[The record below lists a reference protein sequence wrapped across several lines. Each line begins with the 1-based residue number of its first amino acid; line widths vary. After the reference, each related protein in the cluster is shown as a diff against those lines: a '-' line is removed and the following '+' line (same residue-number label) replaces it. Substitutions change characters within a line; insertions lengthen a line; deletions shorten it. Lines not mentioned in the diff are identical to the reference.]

1 MTQNVNSMAGS
12 ESEKSQS
19 APLVSVI
26 VITYNSAKYVIE
38 TLESVKS
45 QTYKNIELIISDD
58 CSTDDT
64 AARCRLWLA
73 ENGSDFKNVRLIEN
87 STNLGVPG
95 NCNKG
100 IYAAKGAWVKLL
112 GGDDLLVSNS
122 IQVFVDFLL
131 CNSGV
136 KYLVGSKF
144 EMQGGR
150 ISKIVSPS
158 SKYLRKTPMQQLKI
172 LLSRHHAHMPAPALF
187 LNKQGIIE
195 LGGFDERF
203 RYMED
208 FPFELK
214 VSNSGYKF
222 IHVNVPVVVH
232 RIHAESLSGDGPSPK
247 LLESINRCHAELVMP
262 MMREQKMWSW
272 HRHYQL
278 KNRLSLSI
286 GYRRALLSYWI
297 RLTDPIY
304 WYGKMLQLFS
314 GKKLIDVDYD
324 IVMISNYRSGRLS
337 KVWSRVESDSK
348 VNSADGM

>member
-1 MTQNVNSMAGS
+1 MTWEMNSIADG
-12 ESEKSQS
+12 ESSKSQS
-19 APLVSVI
+19 LPLVSVI

-64 AARCRLWLA
+64 VERCRLWLA
-73 ENGSDFKNVRLIEN
+73 ENGSNFENIRLIEN

-100 IYAAKGAWVKLL
+100 IYAASGAWVKLL

-122 IQVFVDFLL
+122 IQIFVDFLS
-131 CNSGV
+131 CNRGV
-136 KYLVGSKF
+136 KYLIGSKY

-150 ISKIVSPS
+150 ISRIISPS
-158 SKYLRKTPMQQLKI
+158 GKYLRKSPMQQLKI
-172 LLSRHHAHMPAPALF
+172 LLSKHHAHMPAPALF
-187 LNKQGIIE
+187 LNRRSIIE

-222 IHVNVPVVVH
+222 IHVNAPVVVH

-247 LLESINRCHAELVMP
+247 LLESFNQCRAELVMP
-262 MMREQKMWSW
+262 MLRQQKMWSW

-278 KNRLSLSI
+278 KNRLTSSI
-286 GYRRALLSYWI
+286 GYRRKLISYWI

-304 WYGKMLQLFS
+304 WYGKVLHLFS
-314 GKKLIDVDYD
+314 GKKLADVDYD
-324 IVMISNYRSGRLS
+324 VVAI
-337 KVWSRVESDSK
+337 SDSVSDRLLK
-348 VNSADGM
+348 DYL